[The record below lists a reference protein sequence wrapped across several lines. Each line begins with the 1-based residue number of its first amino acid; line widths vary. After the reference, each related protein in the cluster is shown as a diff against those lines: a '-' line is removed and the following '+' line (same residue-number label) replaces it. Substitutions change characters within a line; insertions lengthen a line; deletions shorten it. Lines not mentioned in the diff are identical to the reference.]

1 VEDLTTL
8 SHKGA
13 TQREVL
19 LQYPG
24 KISTHRVSQVH
35 KLVQVF
41 LLEETETV
49 DQALD
54 ALESLKIN
62 EQDSNFLLA

>member
-1 VEDLTTL
+1 MEELTTL
-8 SHKGA
+8 SQKGA

-19 LQYPG
+19 IQYPG
-24 KISTHRVSQVH
+24 KISTHRLCQVH
-35 KLVQVF
+35 KLVQVL

-49 DQALD
+49 GQALD
-54 ALESLKIN
+54 ALESLKVN